1 MTELE
6 SKCVDPGAIQDWELE
21 AYADGDVSPHVVEH
35 LSRCPACRAWLAE
48 ALSLEGRLRQALYR
62 FDCPSPDTLRDY
74 YWGYLAA
81 EQQRQVEHHL
91 DRCPHCTAELAEL
104 TEFVTAERT
113 ESSDALLSRAR
124 QAAAQLRL
132 VVARIVSP
140 ARRPVLDLRGDPAL
154 ALRSETRDVLL
165 FSAGDTALSVNLEQ
179 ETTGAYTLFGQV
191 LSPPAALSPG
201 DRVRLTAYRGT
212 KEPQEIA
219 TPVQV
224 LLNANGGFALPNLR
238 SGVYQ
243 LVVCLSD
250 RRIVVPTLR
259 LKAGS

>member
-62 FDCPSPDTLRDY
+62 LNCPSPDTLRDY
-74 YWGYLAA
+74 YWRYLAA

-104 TEFVTAERT
+104 KEFVTAERA
-113 ESSDALLSRAR
+113 ESSDTLLSRA
-124 QAAAQLRL
+124 QQVAARLRL

-140 ARRPVLDLRGDPAL
+140 ARRPVLTLRGQ
-154 ALRSETRDVLL
+154 TRDVLL

-191 LSPPAALSPG
+191 LSPPAALSSG
-201 DRVRLTAYRGT
+201 DRVRLTAYRGA
-212 KEPQEIA
+212 KEPQETT

-224 LLNANGGFALPNLR
+224 PLNANGGFAVPNLR

-243 LVVCLSD
+243 LVVCLSN
-250 RRIVVPTLR
+250 RRIVVPTLK
-259 LKAGS
+259 LKAES